1 MSKNFYLSF
10 LFVATFFLCN
20 NLQAQTRAS
29 FTVNSLEQCINGHNF
44 VFTNTS
50 TGVFN
55 SYSWD
60 FGDNTTSNLTSPSK
74 VFTEPRDY
82 NVTLIATD
90 TTGTHHYFSQK
101 ITVHPLPVMSFA
113 IYNGGFVGSTFNFV
127 STSTIS
133 SGHIASHTWDFGD
146 GTSAS
151 GSNVNKIFATD
162 GSFPVML
169 SGVSAAGCSSSV
181 ILSIPVAAAPPSGGG
196 GGSNNPPGGGGS
208 NPPGGGS
215 NPAPPATNPLSFTVN
230 RNSHCLDGNSFEFT
244 NTTQGNF
251 TFKWFLGDG
260 DSTTASNPTK
270 SYTNSG
276 DYQVTL
282 VGTDENG
289 IKYFFSRTIT
299 VFPTPKVGY
308 VLYLNTALQNI
319 VANDTIQICNN
330 GGTPGGG
337 HDFQYISNSSIQ
349 RGQMLYRW
357 NFGTTNLTYREGN
370 DTFVNPRII
379 FRENGL
385 FPVKLTVRSLEGCTD
400 SFTHYINIIDLGSPD
415 FTITEAPR
423 APFERP
429 QITAQITTTPPAGN
443 YSYRWNTNAVP
454 GLDPIFGNHT
464 TPFQFTRV
472 TGGVNQTIQLRV
484 SSSSGCSVTTTKTFN
499 SLVQPSIVHM
509 ASVFNGFEP
518 TTGRP
523 MYHITA
529 VGSINEFVNIS
540 LTSHLNLGEG
550 APVVTNSSTPNVITQ
565 LTNYTYSNAFPNDTA
580 TINFRV
586 RNNNGNVDTIS
597 TMRFPVYAAPHAA
610 IALRV
615 IPRVLP
621 TGSDTYIIR
630 DTSTIA
636 FGSLLAFERRYVVQ
650 ILAPNNTVIN
660 QWDYVLPPNTPL
672 NALPQFAI
680 SNPPDSYIFKV
691 YLEYRNPHPNR
702 FVDPAKAYALATYV
716 PITNSGSGFTTF
728 SSSDNA
734 TTNPQ
739 VIVVNAAGVT
749 TANSLPELPLTVHPN
764 PATSYANV
772 SYTPGNTSHVIINVY
787 TNNGALVKTQREVVA
802 FSGGQTTRLDVS
814 SLPPG
819 TYIVQVLNSTATKRI
834 GSATFIKQ

>member
-1 MSKNFYLSF
+1 MRKIFYISF
-10 LFVATFFLCN
+10 FFVATIFLCN
-20 NLQAQTRAS
+20 NLQAQTKAS

-60 FGDNTTSNLTSPSK
+60 FGDNTTSNLVSPSK
-74 VFTEPRDY
+74 VFAEPRDY

-113 IYNGGFVGSTFNFV
+113 IYNGGYVGSTFNFV

-133 SGHIASHTWDFGD
+133 SGHIASHAWDFGD
-146 GTSAS
+146 GTLGS
-151 GSNVNKIFATD
+151 GSNVNKIFATE

-181 ILSIPVAAAPPSGGG
+181 IISIPVAAAPPSGGG
-196 GGSNNPPGGGGS
+196 GGGSN

-215 NPAPPATNPLSFTVN
+215 NPAPPITNPLSFTVN
-230 RNSHCLDGNSFEFT
+230 RNSHCLEGNSFEFT

-260 DSTTASNPTK
+260 DSTTAANPTK

-299 VFPTPKVGY
+299 VFPAPKVGY

-330 GGTPGGG
+330 GGIPGAG

-349 RGQMLYRW
+349 RGQMLYKW

-379 FRENGL
+379 FQENGL

-423 APFERP
+423 EPYSTP

-443 YSYRWNTNAVP
+443 YSYRWSTNALP
-454 GLDPIFGNHT
+454 GLDLPAFFGNHT
-464 TPFQFTRV
+464 TPFQFPRV
-472 TGGVNQTIQLRV
+472 VGGVNQTIQLRV

-499 SLVQPSIVHM
+499 SLVQPTIAHL
-509 ASVFNGFEP
+509 ASQFSGFESA
-518 TTGRP
+518 TGKP
-523 MYHITA
+523 MYNITA
-529 VGSINEFVNIS
+529 VGLVNEPFNTS

-550 APVVTNSSTPNVITQ
+550 APVVTNSSTNQVITQ
-565 LTNYTYSNAFPNDTA
+565 LSNYTYSTGFPNDTA

-586 RNNNGNVDTIS
+586 RNNNGNVDTIR
-597 TMRFPVYAAPHAA
+597 TLRFPVYASPHAA

-615 IPRVLP
+615 IPRAIAS
-621 TGSDTYIIR
+621 GSDTYIIR

-636 FGSLLAFERRYVVQ
+636 FGSLLDFERRFVVQ
-650 ILAPNNTVIN
+650 IKAPNNTVLN
-660 QWDYVLPPNTPL
+660 QWDFTLQPNTPL
-672 NALPQFAI
+672 NGLPQFAI
-680 SNPPDSYIFKV
+680 SNAPDSYTFQV
-691 YLEYRNPHPNR
+691 YLEYRSPNPQR
-702 FVDPAKAYALATYV
+702 LLDFAKANALATYV
-716 PITNSGSGFTTF
+716 PITNAGSGFTTF
-728 SSSDNA
+728 SSSDNGS
-734 TTNPQ
+734 TNPQ
-739 VIVVNAAGVT
+739 VIVVNSGTVAT
-749 TANSLPELPLTVHPN
+749 TNALPEVPFTVHPN
-764 PATSYANV
+764 PASSYVNV
-772 SYTPGNTSHVIINVY
+772 SYTPGNTSHVLVNVY
-787 TNNGALVKTQREVVA
+787 SNTGSLVKTQRELVA
-802 FSGGQTTRLDVS
+802 FSGSQTTRLDVS